1 MLLYVV
7 IVFGLLV
14 VWQLRGI
21 LSAIRSLKLDSALQD
36 LKKELKDELQWHK
49 DNTFANRLM
58 EDLKSHK
65 KDLVRELE
73 SHKEDIVNELQWH
86 KPSSFAQ
93 VLIKGLEEIP
103 TDITRDIVPELREI
117 LQELQ
122 RDR

>member
-1 MLLYVV
+1 
-7 IVFGLLV
+7 
-14 VWQLRGI
+14 
-21 LSAIRSLKLDSALQD
+21 
-36 LKKELKDELQWHK
+36 
-49 DNTFANRLM
+49 M
-58 EDLKSHK
+58 EELKSHK
-65 KDLVRELE
+65 KDIVRELE

-103 TDITRDIVPELREI
+103 RDITSDIVPELREI